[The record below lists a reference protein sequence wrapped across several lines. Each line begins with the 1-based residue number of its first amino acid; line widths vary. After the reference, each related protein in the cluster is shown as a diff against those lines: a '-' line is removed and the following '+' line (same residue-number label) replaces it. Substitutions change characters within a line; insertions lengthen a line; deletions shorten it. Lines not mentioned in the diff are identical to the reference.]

1 MLMEVRAPFD
11 DVVHGAGYRAY
22 GIGEVQPARILVHDR
37 AGAWRLEEGP
47 ECLTHRRLELWE
59 RGAAGKR
66 AAMRRVADVFRF
78 EVRCGSE

>member
-1 MLMEVRAPFD
+1 M
-11 DVVHGAGYRAY
+11 H
-22 GIGEVQPARILVHDR
+22 ILVHGW
-37 AGAWRLEEGP
+37 AEGWRVEEEP

-66 AAMRRVADVFRF
+66 AAMRRVADDFRF